1 MKKSL
6 RQKIHKAISTPDYV
20 KILTLR
26 TIGNFLVLVSIFTIG
41 RTFYEPV
48 KEEGRYFVEKLV
60 QKKYVVAEP
69 FPINVT
75 PEPSSQP
82 EKKEPEVP
90 QNRLAQILQMKQIE
104 YLKPED
110 PEFSI
115 VIPKVGANSKI
126 IARVNPADQ
135 KAYTEA
141 LKEGVAHA
149 SNTKLPGEGGHVFLF
164 AHSTDY
170 WWNVGQYNAVFYLL
184 YKLEKGDEVDIF
196 YKRHRYTYR
205 VIGSEVVKP
214 SQVEYL
220 TRKSNKEFL
229 TLQTCWPP
237 GTTLER
243 LMVFAVPTSVSKDL

>member
-1 MKKSL
+1 MKKYL
-6 RQKIHKAISTPDYV
+6 RKKIHKAKATPDYI

-26 TIGNFLVLVSIFTIG
+26 TIGNFLVLTALFTIF
-41 RTFYEPV
+41 RTFSLPV
-48 KEEGRYFVEKLV
+48 REEFRYFIDQLVERR
-60 QKKYVVAEP
+60 YVVAEP
-69 FPINVT
+69 QNSEIPVQQ
-75 PEPSSQP
+75 EPSLTPTPAAPRSQN
-82 EKKEPEVP
+82 K
-90 QNRLAQILQMKQIE
+90 LAELLQMKQIE
-104 YLKPED
+104 ILKPTD

-115 VIPKVGANSKI
+115 VIPKVGANVKV
-126 IARVNPADQ
+126 IANVNPADQ
-135 KAYTEA
+135 KAYSEA
-141 LKEGVAHA
+141 LKYGVAHA

-170 WWNVGQYNAVFYLL
+170 WWNVGTYNAVFYLL

-196 YKRHRYTYR
+196 YKRHRFTYR
-205 VIGSEVVKP
+205 VIGTEIVKP

-243 LMVFAVPTSVSKDL
+243 LMVFAIPVSVK

>member
-6 RQKIHKAISTPDYV
+6 RHHIHKAISTPDFL

-26 TIGNFLVLVSIFTIG
+26 TVGNFLVLTALFAIC

-48 KEEGRYFVEKLV
+48 REEARYYVDQII
-60 QKKYVVAEP
+60 QKKYIVADS
-69 FPINVT
+69 V
-75 PEPSSQP
+75 
-82 EKKEPEVP
+82 PEVTIP
-90 QNRLAQILQMKQIE
+90 SQITPTGTEELPPPTKNKLAELLQMKQIE
-104 YLKPED
+104 ILKPED

-115 VIPKVGANSKI
+115 VIPKVGANARV
-126 IARVNPADQ
+126 IANVNPASQ
-135 KAYTEA
+135 KEYSDA
-141 LKEGVAHA
+141 LKKGVAHA

-170 WWNVGQYNAVFYLL
+170 WWNVGTYNAVFYLL

-196 YKRHRYTYR
+196 YKRHRFTYR

-243 LMVFAVPTSVSKDL
+243 LVVFAVPSSVD